1 MDKREKAVE
10 LYKELKREYN
20 MIWQHYNFC
29 YKNESNDIWDAEHD
43 ALLFEAD
50 GVHLEME
57 EFGEEF
63 NNKNYDVEGWLDGW
77 ARQIKRLRETNERRE
92 RYRLASIELEANR
105 PSYEYC

>member
-50 GVHLEME
+50 GVHQEME

-63 NNKNYDVEGWLDGW
+63 NNRNYEVEGWAEGW
-77 ARQIKRLRETNERRE
+77 ERQIKRLREVNESRE
-92 RYRLASIELEANR
+92 RYRLASIELEKNK